1 MQENQNEEVISYIK
15 RAFELKSQECYKQA
29 IEMLYKALET
39 EPDNIEI
46 LFQVGELYFLLH
58 NYDRA
63 IQYLEKVL
71 DSDEKHLPS
80 LNLLCTIKERQN
92 YIAEAADIAKK
103 IFEQEKSENTY
114 LKLIKYYGKL
124 GKISNI
130 ENLMQNNSYNTPK
143 CICECANAL
152 YQNRYIDKAKELLS
166 FVDINNPE
174 NESCKVLLGKI
185 YFDENEFEKSK
196 EIFDSFQKTTQNPEI
211 LNYKG
216 LFELENMN
224 FVEAI
229 KDFSKA
235 ASIDKN
241 NAIYHY
247 NLGNAYFY
255 NGWQDEAVEAYKKAI
270 VNNPENLDYKYSLA
284 YLYFEKQEYEK
295 TQKEIDYILA
305 QNPEHSQAK
314 VLLALLKLQ
323 NKDYLGSLEILE
335 NNLKQGSNDSFTLI
349 SLAKVYKELDMY
361 KKAEDTIKK
370 VIENSSDNPSY
381 KIDLA
386 EIYIKEKEYDK
397 AVELADKIISENEN
411 YISAYL
417 TGANASYLKGDYD
430 KTKEFAQKALALDIN
445 CSEGYYYLALVR
457 KNEEDFEE
465 AIECMKRAIT
475 YDVSNAKYYA
485 EMSNIYRQIND
496 LKTAFE
502 YIKEA
507 ESIDSS
513 TEYKI
518 IYRELAALNR
528 KK

>member
-103 IFEQEKSENTY
+103 IFELEKSENTY

-152 YQNRYIDKAKELLS
+152 YQNRYIDKAKELLYT
-166 FVDINNPE
+166 VDINNPD
-174 NESCKVLLGKI
+174 NEDCKVLLGKI
-185 YFDENEFEKSK
+185 YFDENELEKSK
-196 EIFDSFQKTTQNPEI
+196 EIFDSFPKTSQNPEI

-224 FVEAI
+224 FTEAI

-235 ASIDKN
+235 ANLAPN
-241 NAIYHY
+241 NAIYYY
-247 NLGNAYFY
+247 NLGNAYFF
-255 NGWQDEAVEAYKKAI
+255 NGWQQEAVEAYRKAI
-270 VNNPENLDYKYSLA
+270 LNSPENLDYRYSLA
-284 YLYFEKQEYEK
+284 YLYFEMNEFDK
-295 TQKEIDYILA
+295 TKKEVDYILA
-305 QNPEHSQAK
+305 QNTEHSQAK
-314 VLLALLKLQ
+314 VLLALLKLH
-323 NKDYLGSLEILE
+323 NKDYLGSREILE
-335 NNLKQGSNDSFTLI
+335 NNIKSGNDDSFTMI

-361 KKAEDTIKK
+361 KNAEDILLQLTKREPENISYR
-370 VIENSSDNPSY
+370 IE
-381 KIDLA
+381 LA
-386 EIYIKEKEYDK
+386 EVYIKEKEYDK
-397 AVELADKIISENEN
+397 AITFAEKIIDKNEN
-411 YISAYL
+411 YISAYI
-417 TGANASYLKGDYD
+417 TGAAASYLKGDFD
-430 KTKEFAQKALALDIN
+430 KTKEFAQKALCLDIN
-445 CSEGYYYLALVR
+445 CAEGYYYLALVR
-457 KNEEDFEE
+457 KQEKDYEE

-475 YDVSNAKYYA
+475 YDVTNAKYYA
-485 EMSNIYRQIND
+485 EMSSIYKQTND
-496 LKTAFE
+496 IKTAFE

-513 TEYKI
+513 TEYQIMYK
-518 IYRELAALNR
+518 ELAALNR
-528 KK
+528 KI